1 MVFFRLSGTCSHVVG
16 LVHTIAHYQNLYLKE
31 VPAELSATSLPQQW
45 HMPREIKP
53 QAIVSMTLAQ
63 DIDQRVAHL
72 QNAKI

>member
-1 MVFFRLSGTCSHVVG
+1 L
-16 LVHTIAHYQNLYLKE
+16 QNNNFIDNLKE

-45 HMPREIKP
+45 HMPRGRKIKP
-53 QAIVSMTLAQ
+53 QAIVSMTWAQ